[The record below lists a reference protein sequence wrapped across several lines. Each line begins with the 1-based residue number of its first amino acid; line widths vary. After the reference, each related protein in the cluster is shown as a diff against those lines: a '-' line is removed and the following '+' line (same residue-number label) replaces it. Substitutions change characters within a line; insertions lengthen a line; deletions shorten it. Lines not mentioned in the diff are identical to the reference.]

1 VKKHKISKT
10 QDKGIVKTQ
19 CSQAN
24 YGLKN
29 QLQRLGV
36 LLLAFHKKQMP
47 QPPFHMEKETRVKV
61 GFKE

>member
-10 QDKGIVKTQ
+10 QDKGIVETQ
-19 CSQAN
+19 CSNVN

-36 LLLAFHKKQMP
+36 LLLDFHQKQIP
-47 QPPFHMEKETRVKV
+47 HPPFHMEKEVGAKV
-61 GFKE
+61 GFK